1 MCIRDRGNSVKASS
15 NVTVTDHPYTVE
27 VYAPKGMLAADGL
40 KFAPSAGLDEAG
52 CDIFDAE
59 HTITDVNVDT
69 ELNNLYDVYTM
80 TLQAGTYSYR
90 AVSADGKSLGGG
102 AFSFPDSQ
110 ISAVDGRTARVFL
123 RQTEVS
129 LTNEYDGQ
137 KAEAKDFGVQLA
149 NDVSTATMGD
159 SYVNADGYTVYPTLL
174 SANDSVAYYLSLI
187 HI

>member
-1 MCIRDRGNSVKASS
+1 MITVTATDALGNSVKASS

-40 KFAPSAGLDEAG
+40 NCLHSAGLDEAG

-90 AVSADGKSLGGG
+90 AVSADARAGGG

-137 KAEAKDFGVQLA
+137 KQRQKTLA
-149 NDVSTATMGD
+149 YSWPMM
-159 SYVNADGYTVYPTLL
+159 
-174 SANDSVAYYLSLI
+174 
-187 HI
+187 